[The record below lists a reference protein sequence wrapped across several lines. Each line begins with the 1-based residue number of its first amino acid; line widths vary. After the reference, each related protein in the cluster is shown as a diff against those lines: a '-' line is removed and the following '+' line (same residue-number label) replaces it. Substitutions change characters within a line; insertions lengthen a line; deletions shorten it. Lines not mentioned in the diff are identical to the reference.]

1 MMYLDVRCQS
11 KIYSLYLGHGARHAG
26 PHLWLQRHDKSC
38 VRYSLRSQ
46 CAAAGSCRRAAV
58 QALRATPTR
67 LPTSLWGA
75 VLCRLSLA
83 HFWPALRAARSAQS
97 R

>member
-11 KIYSLYLGHGARHAG
+11 KSYSLYLGHGARHAG

-75 VLCRLSLA
+75 VLRRLSLA